1 MNKNIGI
8 LSVGVYLPEE
18 VRRNDFWPA
27 SVSSKWLQKRQE
39 RQERLPA
46 MSGWY
51 GDNEQADSNGIA
63 RVLGALAEMNEDPF
77 QGSKERRVA
86 PIDMPSSEMETH
98 AARDAI
104 ARANIPLSEID
115 MLVSYSSV
123 PDYLTTPNACA
134 VHAAVGLPEKCFTF
148 SLEAA
153 CNSFLMQLS
162 LAEKMIL
169 SGQARH
175 ALLVQSSNFTRL
187 IPTDQAPSPMFGDG
201 ATAVLVG
208 PVSAGAG
215 ILGQSHRTDGRLHC
229 ALATGVPGKR
239 WYDEGRNV
247 FYANNLD
254 LARKQIVVVADH
266 GRQVVREALDDAGL
280 GLDAVDFYAPH
291 QGTAWLRAVTQEF
304 IGLTHARYTDT
315 FPFAASLSA
324 ANIPL
329 VLATAQRE
337 NQLRK
342 GDVVA
347 MFGGGAG
354 ETWSSVVMRWDA
366 N

>member
-1 MNKNIGI
+1 MNDNVGI
-8 LSVGVYLPEE
+8 ISVGVYLPDE
-18 VRRNDFWPA
+18 VRTNDFWPA
-27 SVSSKWLQKRQE
+27 AIASSWLQKWQE
-39 RQERLPA
+39 KLPA

-51 GDNEQADSNGIA
+51 ADDEEARSSGTAQVLQALMEIKN
-63 RVLGALAEMNEDPF
+63 DPF

-86 PIDMPSSEMETH
+86 PPDMPSSEMETR

-104 ARANIPLSEID
+104 ARAGLTAADID
-115 MLVSYSSV
+115 MLVAYSSV
-123 PDYLTTPNACA
+123 PDFLTTPNACA
-134 VHAAVGLPEKCFTF
+134 VHRALGLPERCFTF

-153 CNSFLMQLS
+153 CNSFLTQLS
-162 LAEKMIL
+162 LAEKMIR

-187 IPTDQAPSPMFGDG
+187 IPREYSPSPMFGDG
-201 ATAVLVG
+201 ATAVLIG
-208 PVSAGAG
+208 PVAAGAG
-215 ILGQSHRTDGRLHC
+215 ILGQSHRTNGRLHD

-239 WYDEGRNV
+239 WYDEGRCV

-254 LARKQIVVVADH
+254 LAREQIVVVADH
-266 GRQVVREALDDAGL
+266 SRQVIHEALAAASLAPSD
-280 GLDAVDFYAPH
+280 VDFYAPH
-291 QGTAWLRAVTQEF
+291 QGTAWLRQVTQKF
-304 IGLTHARYTDT
+304 CGLERARYTDT

-337 NQLRK
+337 NNLRS

-354 ETWSSVVMRWDA
+354 ETWSSIVLRWGAD
-366 N
+366 

>member
-1 MNKNIGI
+1 MKKRIGI
-8 LSVGVYLPEE
+8 LSVGVYLPEQ
-18 VRRNDFWPA
+18 VRRNDYWPA
-27 SVSSKWLQKRQE
+27 AVAARWLEK

-51 GDNEQADSNGIA
+51 DDDERADSNGVA
-63 RVLGALAEMNEDPF
+63 RVLAALAAMGDDPF

-86 PIDMPSSEMETH
+86 PLDMMSSEMEIR
-98 AARDAI
+98 AGRDAI
-104 ARANIPLSEID
+104 ARAGIPASEID
-115 MLVSYSSV
+115 MMVAYSSV
-123 PDYLTTPNACA
+123 ADFLTTPNACA
-134 VHAAVGLPEKCFTF
+134 VHAGLGLPEKCLSF

-153 CNSFLMQLS
+153 CNSFLLQLT

-169 SGQARH
+169 SGQARY

-187 IPTDQAPSPMFGDG
+187 IPDDQAPSPMFGDG
-201 ATAVLVG
+201 ATAVVVG
-208 PVSAGAG
+208 PVAEGAG
-215 ILGQSHRTDGRLHC
+215 ILGQSHHTDGRLHS

-239 WYDEGRNV
+239 WYDDGRAV

-254 LARKQIVVVADH
+254 LARRQIVVVADH
-266 GRQVVREALDDAGL
+266 ARQVVREAVADAGL

-304 IGLTHARYTDT
+304 IGLPRARYTDT
-315 FPFAASLSA
+315 FPYTGSLSA

-337 NQLRK
+337 NNLRK

-354 ETWSSVVMRWDA
+354 ETWSSIVMRWDA
-366 N
+366 R